1 MREPFRDLCR
11 NARSIGLLG
20 PSYRSEAG
28 GEPRLVFEIASII
41 QLDR

>member
-1 MREPFRDLCR
+1 MREPFWDLSR
-11 NARSIGLLG
+11 NDRSIGLLG
-20 PSYRSEAG
+20 PGYRSGAG